1 MNPRISV
8 LIGVTFI
15 VVGLV
20 YYYGAPIAFGGH
32 VDFAGLTML
41 LFLSVAMTLLFYVL
55 LAGSPRGE

>member
-8 LIGVTFI
+8 LIGITFI

-20 YYYGAPIAFGGH
+20 YYFAPIALGGH

>member
-20 YYYGAPIAFGGH
+20 YYTAPVAFGGY

>member
-8 LIGVTFI
+8 LIGITFV
-15 VVGLV
+15 VVGAA
-20 YYYGAPIAFGGH
+20 YYGAPTAFGGH
-32 VDFAGLTML
+32 LDFAGLTML

>member
-1 MNPRISV
+1 VNPRISV
-8 LIGVTFI
+8 LIGATFVI
-15 VVGLV
+15 VGAV
-20 YYYGAPIAFGGH
+20 YYGAPIAFGGH

>member
-8 LIGVTFI
+8 LIGVTFVI
-15 VVGLV
+15 VGAV
-20 YYYGAPIAFGGH
+20 YYGAPVAFGCH

>member
-1 MNPRISV
+1 MNPRVAV
-8 LIGVTFI
+8 LIGITFI
-15 VVGLV
+15 VVAAI
-20 YYYGAPIAFGGH
+20 YYTAPYAFGGH

>member
-15 VVGLV
+15 VVGAV
-20 YYYGAPIAFGGH
+20 YYAAPVAVGGH

-55 LAGSPRGE
+55 LAGSPRAE

>member
-8 LIGVTFI
+8 LIGITFI
-15 VVGLV
+15 LVGAV
-20 YYYGAPIAFGGH
+20 YYLAPVALGGY

>member
-8 LIGVTFI
+8 LVGITFV
-15 VVGLV
+15 VVGAV
-20 YYYGAPIAFGGH
+20 YYGAPLAFGGH

>member
-8 LIGVTFI
+8 LIGITFI

-20 YYYGAPIAFGGH
+20 YYFAPIAFGGH